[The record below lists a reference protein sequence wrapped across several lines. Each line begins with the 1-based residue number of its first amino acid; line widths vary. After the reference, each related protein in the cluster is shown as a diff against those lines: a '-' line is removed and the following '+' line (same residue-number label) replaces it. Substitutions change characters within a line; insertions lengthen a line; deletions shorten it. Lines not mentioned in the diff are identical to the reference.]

1 MNNIISIHS
10 YRGGTGK
17 SNTSANISAILAE
30 KGLRVAVID
39 TDIPSPGIHVLFGLE
54 EEDMGRTLNDYL
66 FGRCAIAEAAHDV
79 THRLGVPVDGKVFLV
94 PSSINPAEI
103 AKIVREGYNPVTL
116 NDGFE
121 DLLDDLD
128 LDVLVIDTHP
138 GLNDETLLSI
148 AVSDALAIILRPD
161 QQDYQGTHV
170 TVQVAKRLHV
180 PNLYLMVNKAPEI
193 LDPASIKE
201 QVEQTY
207 DVTTAAVLPHS
218 DEMMALASSGIFA
231 LHYPDHPITKQLR
244 NVAELLLGEETL
256 VPAEEGA

>member
-17 SNTSANISAILAE
+17 SNTSANVCAILAE
-30 KGLRVAVID
+30 KGLRVGLVD

-54 EEDMGRTLNDYL
+54 EEDMGKTLNDYL
-66 FGRCAIAEAAHDV
+66 FGRCDIAEAAQDV
-79 THRLGVPVDGKVFLV
+79 THRLGVPVSGKVYLV

-103 AKIVREGYNPVTL
+103 AKIVREGYDPIIL

-121 DLLDDLD
+121 DLLEDLD

-180 PNLYLMVNKAPEI
+180 PNLYLLVNKAPDI
-193 LDPASIKE
+193 LDPTQVKE
-201 QVEQTY
+201 QVEETY
-207 DVTTAAVLPHS
+207 QVPTAAVIPHS

-231 LHYPDHPITKQLR
+231 LHYPDHPITHKMR
-244 NVAELLLGEETL
+244 RVAELLLGEENP
-256 VPAEEGA
+256 VAYGGD

>member
-30 KGLRVAVID
+30 KGLRVGVVD
-39 TDIPSPGIHVLFGLE
+39 TDIPSPGIHVLFGLDE
-54 EEDMGRTLNDYL
+54 DDMGKTLNDYL
-66 FGRCAIAEAAHDV
+66 FGRCEIAEAAQDV

-94 PSSINPAEI
+94 PASINPAEI
-103 AKIVREGYNPVTL
+103 SQIVREGYDPVAL

-121 DLLDDLD
+121 DLLDDLA
-128 LDVLVIDTHP
+128 LDVLIIDTHP

-148 AVSDALAIILRPD
+148 AISDALAIILRPD
-161 QQDYQGTHV
+161 QQDFQGTHV

-180 PNLYLMVNKAPEI
+180 PTLYLLVNKAPEL
-193 LDPASIKE
+193 LDHEVLKE

-207 DVTTAAVLPHS
+207 NVQTAAVLPHS
-218 DEMMALASSGIFA
+218 DEMMTLASSGIFA
-231 LHYPDHPITKQLR
+231 LHYPDHPITVQLR
-244 NVAELLLGEETL
+244 HVAELLLGE
-256 VPAEEGA
+256 V